1 MQYLARAS
9 LRWQLLEDEPVLA
22 TYEGCCLKLGDPDA
36 S

>member
-9 LRWQLLEDEPVLA
+9 LRWQLLEDESGPA
-22 TYEGCCLKLGDPDA
+22 TQEVCHLKLDVDA